1 MNSVNIFGRLTDT
14 PVLKDVNGTPITNF
28 TVAVNR
34 GDSATF
40 VPVTAFSKQ
49 AELITKF
56 LQKGD
61 RLVVEGTLYSS
72 KREIEG
78 KKIAQLSVTAQFV
91 HFVEP
96 PRDSADPEPEPSP
109 EPKPENFADND
120 LPF

>member
-1 MNSVNIFGRLTDT
+1 MNSVNVFGRLTDT
-14 PVLKDVNGTPITNF
+14 PVLKETSGGTPLTNF

-49 AELITKF
+49 AELITKY

-61 RLVVEGTLYSS
+61 RIVVEGSLYSS
-72 KREIEG
+72 KREIES
-78 KKIAQLSVTAQFV
+78 KKITQLSVTAQFV
-91 HFVEP
+91 HFVET
-96 PRDSADPEPEPSP
+96 PREAPDPEPSP
-109 EPKPENFADND
+109 KTQPKDYAEDD